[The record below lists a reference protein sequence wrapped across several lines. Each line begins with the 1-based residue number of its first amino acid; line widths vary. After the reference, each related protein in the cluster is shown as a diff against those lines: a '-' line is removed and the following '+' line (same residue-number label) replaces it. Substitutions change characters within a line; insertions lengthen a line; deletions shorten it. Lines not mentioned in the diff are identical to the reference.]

1 MTADESTS
9 LYDLVGG
16 SAFFEGLVDHFYA
29 GVEADPVMRRLY
41 PEEDLG
47 PAKERLVLFLIQYW
61 GGPTTYSEVRGQPML
76 RRRHFPFP
84 IGPLERDHWLQCM
97 MAAIDA
103 MHPSP
108 EVKVQ
113 LVKYFVPAADAM
125 RNDGLQQFSPPS

>member
-16 SAFFEGLVDHFYA
+16 SAFFEGLVEHFYA
-29 GVEADPVMRRLY
+29 GVQADPVMLRLY
-41 PEEDLG
+41 PIDDMEG
-47 PAKERLVLFLIQYW
+47 AKSRLSMFLIQYW
-61 GGPTTYSEVRGQPML
+61 GGPTTYAEVRGHPML

-103 MHPSP
+103 MKPP
-108 EVKVQ
+108 PQVKVE

-125 RNDGLQQFSPPS
+125 RNDGLQQFSPPT